1 MYPVKR
7 PRSRKWL
14 WFLLIPVILLAGIT
28 AGWFVNRTA
37 LNVEPLGDRELV
49 LEYGEEYEEEGA
61 RVLLSGAYLWKDGI
75 WLDVPLRISGVVD
88 TSHPG
93 SYTVV
98 YSTGAL
104 WWNADARRNV
114 AVVDSVP
121 PIITLKE
128 NVNGSSAP
136 GFGEPGE
143 DFSASD
149 NYDGDITAQV
159 ICWEA
164 EGLIHYAVTDSS
176 GNRTEVTRPAYYPD
190 TVPPEVILKGE
201 AQIRLLLGRPY
212 EEPGFSAT
220 DDSDGDVTSCV
231 EVIGSVD
238 HNTPGTY
245 TLLYRVSDCSG
256 NETEVTRTV
265 IVEAAAPIAEV
276 VPEGKVIYLTFDD
289 GPSIYTRRLLDVLRR
304 YGIQATFFVTGNDPE
319 IMAEIVNCGHA
330 IGIHSESPNYGRIY
344 ASEEAFL
351 QELYRSQQNI
361 YDATGGMTTLL
372 RFPGG
377 SSNTVSRFNPGIMTT
392 LTQSVE
398 DRGFQYFDWNVDSND
413 AGGARDSDTVFENVV
428 TGVQWQRVSI
438 VLQHDTQDFSVDAV
452 ERIIC
457 WGLENGYRFLPLE
470 PNSPGCHHEV
480 NN

>member
-1 MYPVKR
+1 L
-7 PRSRKWL
+7 SR
-14 WFLLIPVILLAGIT
+14 G
-28 AGWFVNRTA
+28 
-37 LNVEPLGDRELV
+37 
-49 LEYGEEYEEEGA
+49 Y
-61 RVLLSGAYLWKDGI
+61 
-75 WLDVPLRISGVVD
+75 
-88 TSHPG
+88 
-93 SYTVV
+93 
-98 YSTGAL
+98 
-104 WWNADARRNV
+104 
-114 AVVDSVP
+114 
-121 PIITLKE
+121 
-128 NVNGSSAP
+128 
-136 GFGEPGE
+136 
-143 DFSASD
+143 
-149 NYDGDITAQV
+149 
-159 ICWEA
+159 
-164 EGLIHYAVTDSS
+164 DSS
-176 GNRTEVTRPAYYPD
+176 GN
-190 TVPPEVILKGE
+190 E
-201 AQIRLLLGRPY
+201 A
-212 EEPGFSAT
+212 
-220 DDSDGDVTSCV
+220 
-231 EVIGSVD
+231 
-238 HNTPGTY
+238 
-245 TLLYRVSDCSG
+245 
-256 NETEVTRTV
+256 EVTRTV

-330 IGIHSESPNYGRIY
+330 IGIHSVSHNYGRIY

-361 YDATGGMTTLL
+361 YDATGVMTTLL

-413 AGGARDSDTVFENVV
+413 AGGAQGSDTVFENGV